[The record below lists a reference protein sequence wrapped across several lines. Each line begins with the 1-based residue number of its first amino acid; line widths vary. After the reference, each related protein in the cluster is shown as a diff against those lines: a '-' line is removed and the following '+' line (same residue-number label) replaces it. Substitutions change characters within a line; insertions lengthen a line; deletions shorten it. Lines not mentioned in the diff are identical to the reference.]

1 MIFSKQ
7 TILATIAIAAAAS
20 FLLCGYE
27 FIRAVSDSLFI
38 GAYGA
43 KNLPWVMAAIFP
55 GVCLMIYG
63 YGRLLSRFGASHALL
78 ITSLLSIA
86 VIVSAYLLI
95 LKGYLFATAIIYVF
109 REAYIVLIIEQYWSF
124 VNSTLSSEQARRL
137 NGPFCGL
144 ASLGSITGGF
154 LVGRLAESLGSQT
167 LLLFT
172 AGSLLPAA
180 VCSYTAYALAGEPQP
195 SDAEKR
201 GKLGHTGLKVFLR
214 SRYLVFIALLIL
226 TTQVVSTVLD
236 LRFKGFIEIA
246 KPVADERTAFIGNFY
261 GTLGIAAAVL
271 QFIVAPLLMRFA
283 PLRMVH
289 LSIPAVH
296 LVTCAILTVA
306 PSLWSAA
313 AAFLIFKALDYS
325 IFRAGK
331 EIFYIPLSFDAR
343 FRAKQII
350 DSFGYRASKSGSAI
364 IIALLGL
371 TGSAFSIIAMAAA
384 VIWSGIIS
392 NLTKQYQKLEGRD

>member
-1 MIFSKQ
+1 
-7 TILATIAIAAAAS
+7 
-20 FLLCGYE
+20 
-27 FIRAVSDSLFI
+27 
-38 GAYGA
+38 
-43 KNLPWVMAAIFP
+43 
-55 GVCLMIYG
+55 
-63 YGRLLSRFGASHALL
+63 
-78 ITSLLSIA
+78 
-86 VIVSAYLLI
+86 
-95 LKGYLFATAIIYVF
+95 
-109 REAYIVLIIEQYWSF
+109 
-124 VNSTLSSEQARRL
+124 
-137 NGPFCGL
+137 
-144 ASLGSITGGF
+144 
-154 LVGRLAESLGSQT
+154 LAESLGSET

-180 VCSYTAYALAGEPQP
+180 VCSYAAYALAGEPQP
-195 SDAEKR
+195 SDAERGGKR
-201 GKLGHTGLKVFLR
+201 GHTGVKVFLR

-236 LRFKGFIEIA
+236 LRFKGLIEIA

-261 GTLGIAAAVL
+261 GTLGIAAAFL

-289 LSIPAVH
+289 LGIPAVH
-296 LVTCAILTVA
+296 FVTCAILTVV

-313 AAFLIFKALDYS
+313 GAFLIFKALDYS

-350 DSFGYRASKSGSAI
+350 DSFGYRAAKSGSAI

-371 TGSAFSIIAMAAA
+371 AGSAFSIIAMIAT

-392 NLTKQYQKLEGRD
+392 NLTQQYQKLEGRD